1 METQTEKHFLV
12 EREKI
17 LAGNNQRKML
27 GGKQRKALALSLCQI
42 VQGLSIL
49 HDDNTIDIQ
58 SGSLFSSL
66 RKKEKKIF
74 LFQMFSLDF
83 LGRIINW

>member
-27 GGKQRKALALSLCQI
+27 PGEA
-42 VQGLSIL
+42 
-49 HDDNTIDIQ
+49 
-58 SGSLFSSL
+58 
-66 RKKEKKIF
+66 EK
-74 LFQMFSLDF
+74 SVSP
-83 LGRIINW
+83 

>member
-66 RKKEKKIF
+66 RKKEKR
-74 LFQMFSLDF
+74 FSYSKCFPLTF
-83 LGRIINW
+83 